1 MPRPYHP
8 EPYWSTVAK
17 RIRSRGNA
25 NVIAGDDEPYY
36 RYKRARFLEML
47 SAVQVAGKSV
57 LEIGHGP
64 GGNLK
69 FLSEATPAPRRL
81 MGVDISE
88 DMVSLASTI
97 LPASVALTK
106 INGTELPFEDDSVD
120 IVFTATVLQHNTD
133 ESMLRPLVREIAR
146 VAREEVHLFERI
158 DDPIAGDDLCL
169 GRPVRYYAQMLE
181 QEGFVLADTEFINIH
196 ASYLMAGS
204 IRKGLN
210 SKRREEGEPLNSLS
224 LGLQSALLPL
234 SKQLDRVMTRD
245 RDLAR
250 LSFRRA

>member
-1 MPRPYHP
+1 
-8 EPYWSTVAK
+8 
-17 RIRSRGNA
+17 
-25 NVIAGDDEPYY
+25 
-36 RYKRARFLEML
+36 
-47 SAVQVAGKSV
+47 
-57 LEIGHGP
+57 
-64 GGNLK
+64 
-69 FLSEATPAPRRL
+69 

-88 DMVSLASTI
+88 DMVALASTI
-97 LPASVALTK
+97 LPASVSLTK

-169 GRPVRYYAQMLE
+169 GRPVRYYAEMLE
-181 QEGFVLADTEFINIH
+181 QEGFVLAETEFINIH

-210 SKRREEGEPLNSLS
+210 PKWREEGEPLNSLS

-234 SKQLDRVMTRD
+234 NKQLDRVMTRD